1 MVHRWGAILGIALMG
16 AQSVAAQNVGLTE
29 PTARFAESYS
39 FIQTVREL
47 PDGRV
52 MWADPLGQ
60 ALVIGDLD
68 AATADTLGRV
78 GQGPQEY
85 RQPDSVWPLP
95 GGSTLMVDLGNGRL
109 TKIGPDG
116 TFGDTRPIAQGDP
129 GPGMTIALPSAVDSE
144 GNIYITGRAM
154 PTRGGQLP
162 DSGAVT
168 RLDHATMS
176 VDTVTMIKLPGRT
189 MSRSGGAGNQSVS
202 IQVIPLSP
210 ADGWTAAPDGRIGV
224 ARSGDYHFEWIGTD
238 GSVVAGAPVDYDPVR
253 IGQAEKEEWDRDRAR
268 SGGGLSISM
277 MMNNGVAQASF
288 GRGGS
293 NGDDDLDQYEWP
305 DRKPGF
311 YGNGLLVDPAG
322 NAWVR
327 RHLEAGE
334 QPMYDVFDAHA
345 GHVGSVTLPAN
356 RRLVGFGEGNLYAV
370 YMDNFDLNYLERFE
384 LPSF

>member
-1 MVHRWGAILGIALMG
+1 MVHQWGAILGIALMG
-16 AQSVAAQNVGLTE
+16 AQSLAAQTVDLTE
-29 PTARFAESYS
+29 PTTRFPESYS

-95 GGSTLMVDLGNGRL
+95 GGGTLMVDLGNGRL
-109 TKIGPDG
+109 TEIGPDG
-116 TFGDTRPIAQGDP
+116 AFGDTSPISQGQP
-129 GPGMTIALPSAVDSE
+129 GPGMTIAIPNGIDA
-144 GNIYITGRAM
+144 GGRIYINGRPMPGPGGAM
-154 PTRGGQLP
+154 A

-168 RLDHATMS
+168 RLDRSTSAI
-176 VDTVTMIKLPGRT
+176 DTVAMIKMPERT
-189 MSRSGGAGNQSVS
+189 ISRSGGAGNQQMS
-202 IQVIPLSP
+202 IQIVPLSP
-210 ADGWTAAPDGRIGV
+210 ADGWTVSPDGRIGV
-224 ARSGDYHFEWIGTD
+224 VRSGDYHFEWIDAD

-253 IGQAEKEEWDRDRAR
+253 IRRAEKEEWDRDRQR

-277 MMNNGVAQASF
+277 SIENGVAQASF
-288 GRGGS
+288 GRGGRG
-293 NGDDDLDQYEWP
+293 GDTDLDQYEWP

-311 YGNGLLVDPAG
+311 YASGIFVDTAG

-327 RHLEAGE
+327 RHREAGDR
-334 QPMYDVFDAHA
+334 PLYDVFDARANHA
-345 GHVGSVTLPAN
+345 GSVELPAN
-356 RRLVGFGEGNLYAV
+356 TRIVGFGDGALYAV
-370 YMDNFDLNYLERFE
+370 YMDEFDLNYLERFE